1 MENHVKMLITE
12 QAAEFHREDAKI
24 LNDYGFDLHFCQMV
38 LTFTS
43 AKRMASRY

>member
-24 LNDYGFDLHFCQMV
+24 MV

-43 AKRMASRY
+43 AKRMVSRY